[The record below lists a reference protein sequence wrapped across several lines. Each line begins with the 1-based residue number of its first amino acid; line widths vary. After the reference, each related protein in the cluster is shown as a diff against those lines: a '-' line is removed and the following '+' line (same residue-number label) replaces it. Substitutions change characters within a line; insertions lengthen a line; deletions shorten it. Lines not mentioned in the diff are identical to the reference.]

1 MGRKSF
7 KAGSWHHTKT
17 NARNVQRNNRGSYWN
32 NKYWKNLR
40 KKEKN
45 QNKRH
50 KAAVKNILENA
61 LILLV
66 IFSLI
71 AVMCYFS
78 M

>member
-40 KKEKN
+40 K
-45 QNKRH
+45 
-50 KAAVKNILENA
+50 
-61 LILLV
+61 
-66 IFSLI
+66 
-71 AVMCYFS
+71 
-78 M
+78 